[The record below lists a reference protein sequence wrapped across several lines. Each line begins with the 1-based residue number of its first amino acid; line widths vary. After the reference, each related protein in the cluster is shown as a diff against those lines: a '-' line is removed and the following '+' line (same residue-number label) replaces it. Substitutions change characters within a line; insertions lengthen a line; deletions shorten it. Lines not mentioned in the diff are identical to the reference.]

1 MNRPVDMSV
10 IEAVGSMQRALNWIR
25 DHGCAADVKA
35 IRPGPEPT
43 IEFRSVPALLESL
56 KGTGA
61 TPIVIISRAKFLW
74 RVVLLNGIR
83 FEASDPNHRD
93 SYTAKLKSFPT
104 SL

>member
-74 RVVLLNGIR
+74 RVVLDNFR
-83 FEASDPNHRD
+83 FEASDPNHHN